1 MSVEEHIHSLG
12 NQLFEM
18 AREYSGETRW
28 IDKLVML
35 TTRDENFRVQAL
47 RFIDVL
53 PSLEDD
59 TSLTEHLQSYFG
71 DLNLRLPELARWGLD
86 HSDEPWLAHIAAP
99 LTRFTIR
106 GLSRKFMGGQTTA
119 KATSTIR
126 RLRDQ
131 GMNSSL
137 DILGEA
143 TISEAEAE
151 AYQQAYIELITSMTN
166 EVSQW
171 QRDEKLDHCYG
182 REIPR
187 LNISVKPSSLY
198 SQINPVDREGSVK
211 AILKR
216 LYPIIECAREHD
228 AFVMIDMEQYDYKH
242 ISLAVFERLLYDN
255 ALSDWPNLGI
265 AIQAYLREAYQD
277 LESLAQTVK
286 HREAPVS
293 VRLVRGA
300 YWDYETVIAT
310 QNNWHTPVWSV
321 KQNTDANFE
330 RCLSYLLA
338 RAEHFNTAVASH
350 NIRSL
355 AATIALA
362 EHYDLGPHDYEF
374 QMLYGMADPL
384 KKALI
389 EQHKHCRVYVPYGK
403 TLPGMSYLVRRLLE
417 NSSGASV
424 LDIGLQSQLEN
435 INLQKPVFVDEL
447 DSTTKEDPFR
457 NTPLLRFTD
466 LAEHRRFKQALD
478 RARSE
483 LGRHYPLIING
494 ESLQS
499 DEIIRSVNPAR
510 PDEIIGTVNATD
522 QTLADRAIAAAQ
534 HASAHWRHTCVTE
547 RADWLRRIAARLLE
561 QRYNFA
567 AWQVLEAGKNWTE
580 ADADVCEA
588 IDFLNY
594 YADQAEQLDSAAINE
609 RPGEQNRLGYRAR
622 GIGVVIPPWNFPLAI
637 LTGMLSATIVSGNTA
652 ILKPSSQTPVIA
664 ARFVDLIHEVGLP
677 PGVINFVPGRG
688 DIIGDY
694 IARSPQIHLIAF
706 TGSEAVGSQLIQT
719 GAQIQAHQHHVKRV
733 IAEMG
738 GKNAIIID
746 DDADLDVA
754 VTGTVTSAFGF
765 QGQKCS
771 ACSRVIV
778 LDKAYD
784 AFIERLVATA
794 NSLTIGPPEHAGN
807 FLGPVISEHAY
818 DRIHQ
823 AIARG
828 KDYASVLLDNPSV
841 RHDDGYYISPVI
853 FTDVTSDTPLAQE
866 EIFGPVL
873 SVMRAADFSQ
883 AIELANSTRY
893 ALTGGVY
900 SRNPQHLLQASEHF
914 NVGNLYLNRKIT
926 GALVA
931 RQPFGG
937 FNMSG
942 TGYKAGGEHYLQQ
955 FMESYCITE
964 NTLRRGF
971 APSLSTASPLNSKP

>member
-1 MSVEEHIHSLG
+1 MSIEDHIQSLG
-12 NQLFEM
+12 NQLFDS
-18 AREYSGETRW
+18 ARDFSEEAGW
-28 IDKLVML
+28 IDKLVTL
-35 TTRDENFRVQAL
+35 TTRDEKFRVQAL

-59 TSLTEHLQSYFG
+59 VSLTRHLQSYFG
-71 DLNLRLPELARWGLD
+71 QLNLPLPELARWGLD
-86 HSDEPWLAHIAAP
+86 HSDKPWLAHVTAP

-106 GLSRKFMGGQTTA
+106 GLSRKFMGGQTRA
-119 KATSTIR
+119 EAATTIKK
-126 RLRDQ
+126 LRDR

-143 TISEAEAE
+143 TINEREAE
-151 AYQQAYIELITSMTN
+151 AYQRAYLELIADMAGESD
-166 EVSQW
+166 QW
-171 QRDEKLDHCYG
+171 QHNTKLDQCYG

-187 LNISVKPSSLY
+187 LNISLKPSSLY
-198 SQINPVDREGSVK
+198 SQINPIDYKGSQQ
-211 AILKR
+211 AILNR
-216 LYPIIECAREHD
+216 LYPIIECAREHN

-242 ISLAVFERLLYDN
+242 ITLGVFNHLLNDKS
-255 ALSDWPNLGI
+255 LSDWPNIGI
-265 AIQAYLREAYQD
+265 AIQAYLKDAYQD
-277 LESLAQTVK
+277 LQSLTRALEQ
-286 HREAPVS
+286 RDAPAS

-300 YWDYETVIAT
+300 YWDYETVIAE
-310 QNNWHTPVWSV
+310 QNNWRSPVWSV

-330 RCLSYLLA
+330 RCLDYLLS
-338 RAEHFNTAVASH
+338 RSDLFNTAVASH

-355 AATIALA
+355 AATTALA
-362 EHYDLGPHDYEF
+362 EHYDVETDGYEF

-389 EQHKHCRVYVPYGK
+389 QQQKHLRIYVPFGK

-417 NSSGASV
+417 NSSGESV
-424 LDIGLQSQLEN
+424 LDIGLQAQLER
-435 INLQKPVFVDEL
+435 IDLQQPVFLE
-447 DSTTKEDPFR
+447 ENHNNRPAHRFQ

-466 LAEHRRFKQALD
+466 TSEHEQFLQALE
-478 RARSE
+478 RVQSQ
-483 LGRHYPLIING
+483 LGKHHPMIING
-494 ESLQS
+494 EYLESRETITSL
-499 DEIIRSVNPAR
+499 NPAQ
-510 PDEIIGTVNATD
+510 PEQIIGTVSAAD
-522 QTLADRAIAAAQ
+522 QSLADRALAAAQ
-534 HASAHWRHTCVTE
+534 QASSKWKSMAVTE
-547 RADWLRRIAARLLE
+547 RAGWLRNIAARLAD
-561 QRYNFA
+561 QRFEFA

-594 YADQAEQLDSAAINE
+594 YADQAE
-609 RPGEQNRLGYRAR
+609 RLGKTVINDTAGEHNVLAYRAR
-622 GIGVVIPPWNFPLAI
+622 GIGLVIPPWNFPLAI

-664 ARFVDLIHEVGLP
+664 ARFIQLAHEAGLP
-677 PGVINFVPGRG
+677 PGVINLVPGSG
-688 DIIGDY
+688 EVIGDY
-694 IARSPQIHLIAF
+694 LARSPDIHLIAF
-706 TGSEAVGSQLIQT
+706 TGSEAVGTRLIQT
-719 GAQIQAHQHHVKRV
+719 AAHLQPQQRHLKRI

-754 VTGTVTSAFGF
+754 VTGTIASAFGF

-784 AFIERLVATA
+784 LFIERLLATA
-794 NSLTIGPPEHAGN
+794 ISLKIGPPQQAGN
-807 FLGPVISEHAY
+807 LFGPVISHQAFE
-818 DRIHQ
+818 RIHQ
-823 AIARG
+823 AITTG
-828 KDYASVLLDNPSV
+828 KECATLLLDNTFD
-841 RHDDGYYISPVI
+841 RNANGYFISPVI
-853 FTDVTSDTPLAQE
+853 FTDVVADMPLAQE

-873 SVMRAADFSQ
+873 SVMRANDFST
-883 AIELANSTRY
+883 AIAMANSTRY

-900 SRNPQHLLQASEHF
+900 SRNPQHLRQAADSF

-942 TGYKAGGEHYLQQ
+942 TGYKAGGENYLQQ
-955 FMESYCITE
+955 FMESYCVTE

-971 APSLSTASPLNSKP
+971 APALSSDSDY